1 MLSQI
6 KKISHILPS
15 MRFRD
20 KVYILNKYLQL
31 RSIENIKL
39 IQSTYSATIYWM
51 TIMCQTLF
59 WALML

>member
-31 RSIENIKL
+31 RSVENIKL
-39 IQSTYSATIYWM
+39 IQSTYLATIY
-51 TIMCQTLF
+51 
-59 WALML
+59 